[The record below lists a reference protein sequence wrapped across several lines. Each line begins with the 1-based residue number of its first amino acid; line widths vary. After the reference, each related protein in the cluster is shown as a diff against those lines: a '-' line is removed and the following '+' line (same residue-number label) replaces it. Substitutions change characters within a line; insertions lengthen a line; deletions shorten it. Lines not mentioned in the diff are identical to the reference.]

1 MTLSVSMTCLSVSF
15 SDLCSYLGRQAS
27 LTLSQVRGESNLN
40 SDLKP
45 ADPLADSIADFIAK
59 NTEAAS
65 DTGGS
70 PVACQENKE
79 MLCWVSD
86 CISCNQIKLILCYIL
101 YMN

>member
-1 MTLSVSMTCLSVSF
+1 MS
-15 SDLCSYLGRQAS
+15 
-27 LTLSQVRGESNLN
+27 GESNLN
-40 SDLKP
+40 SDLRP

-70 PVACQENKE
+70 PVACEEKKE

-86 CISCNQIKLILCYIL
+86 RLSCNLINLIQCYIL

>member
-59 NTEAAS
+59 NTEQLVTRVALLLPVRKRNKCCVGCLIAS
-65 DTGGS
+65 
-70 PVACQENKE
+70 V
-79 MLCWVSD
+79 V
-86 CISCNQIKLILCYIL
+86 IKLS
-101 YMN
+101 

>member
-1 MTLSVSMTCLSVSF
+1 MTCLSVSY
-15 SDLCSYLGRQAS
+15 SDLCSYLDRQAS
-27 LTLSQVRGESNLN
+27 LTLSQVSGESNLN
-40 SDLKP
+40 SDLIP

-70 PVACQENKE
+70 PVACVEKKE

-86 CISCNQIKLILCYIL
+86 CISCNQIKIIQCYT
-101 YMN
+101 